1 MRKVKSMVVRF
12 FTSRKGKR
20 SSLIAGFLTR
30 NRVDYELVDL
40 ENCSGSERSL
50 VNQAKGAP
58 AVEVDG
64 RMFVNPNDH
73 ALEKILH
80 IDEQGSND

>member
-1 MRKVKSMVVRF
+1 MMVRF
-12 FTSRKGKR
+12 FTNRKGKR
-20 SSLIAGFLTR
+20 SNLIAGFLSK
-30 NRVDYELVDL
+30 NHVEYELVDL
-40 ENCSGSERSL
+40 ETCTAPDRSW

-64 RMFVNPNDH
+64 RIFVNPNDH

-80 IDEQGSND
+80 IVEQVSSD